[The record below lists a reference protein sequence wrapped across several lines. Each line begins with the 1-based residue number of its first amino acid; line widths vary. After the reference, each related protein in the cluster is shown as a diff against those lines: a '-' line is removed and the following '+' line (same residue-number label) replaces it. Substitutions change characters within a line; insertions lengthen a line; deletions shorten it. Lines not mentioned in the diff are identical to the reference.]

1 MDNPTII
8 IEEIEE
14 NGVRKLNISYK
25 MVSNFKRM
33 ELLSN
38 AVLNFIYSSTQGE
51 FRALREQLKEDFI
64 RIIKDE
70 DFSNDTYKNM
80 EEKRHINFN

>member
-1 MDNPTII
+1 MDNPTIT

-14 NGVRKLNISYK
+14 NGVRKFCSSYR

-70 DFSNDTYKNM
+70 DFSNDTYKKM
-80 EEKRHINFN
+80 EEQRNSNFN